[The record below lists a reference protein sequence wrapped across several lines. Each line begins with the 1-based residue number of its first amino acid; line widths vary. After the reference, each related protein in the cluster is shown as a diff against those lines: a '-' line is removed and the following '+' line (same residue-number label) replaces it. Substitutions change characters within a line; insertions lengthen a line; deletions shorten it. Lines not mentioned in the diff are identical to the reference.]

1 MFTHRFQ
8 SSRRDARGF
17 TLVELMVAVA
27 LVLVLII
34 GINEVFRVTSDTI
47 GVGQSLSSALRD
59 QRAVRTTFESDFG
72 NVAQDAPALVIRN
85 QAVAAFR
92 SRDEQ
97 LGNVDPAN
105 PLRVDLNADGNAT
118 GPGEQISPATPG
130 DRVRRVDSV
139 TFFVR
144 KPLRRQ
150 TGNLDPSSGLPTD
163 LLGTST
169 TAEAMVTYGHLR
181 LPNNRA
187 IPSYYDPGQ
196 ADLDNPGG
204 NRNDNNK
211 FASQFVLGR
220 QQMLLV
226 PYIPMANDDE
236 TAWRPVQASSP
247 GPLNLS
253 PLSMATRS
261 LANNNG
267 NVASPAIVSVG
278 NVPALGRQARPFD
291 SLVDVATSEP
301 SSTSD
306 DLYVRTPLTLTSFAQ
321 RLAQYERDVAATGG
335 AFGSTYAAT
344 ANSGLWFLPAASN
357 TYTTALAR
365 ETLVFR
371 AQANPFGTRSYSG
384 TNNTLSTTLAQ
395 TSPIFLSRCTSFIVE
410 FAGDFISQD
419 NRQIVGVA
427 NNPSFGA
434 GYDGV
439 PDGEI
444 DYVVYKGTRRI
455 RWYGLPRYTNSGDV
469 DAIATGSGYVGPR
482 VRGRPGPGFPSGSAP
497 NGNSF
502 TSLNTNQI
510 PDVVPLSDVLTAIA
524 NSASR
529 TTAPFEKVIM
539 TNRTEQGPGEYFYDL
554 DGRNNGV
561 VTSANFLPPQTN
573 YADTITNAFTLQ
585 RANYITAF
593 TGGRGPKL
601 LRITLTLEDPTS
613 RSNTAQTYEYIFTL
627 PN

>member
-130 DRVRRVDSV
+130 DRVRRIDSV

-204 NRNDNNK
+204 DRNDNNK

-226 PYIPMANDDE
+226 PYVPENNTAE
-236 TAWRPVQASSP
+236 TTWRPTAVSAINS
-247 GPLNLS
+247 PLNLS
-253 PLSMATRS
+253 PLSMATVGLR
-261 LANNNG
+261 NNG
-267 NVASPAIVSVG
+267 AFPNLG

-335 AFGSTYAAT
+335 AFGSTYAGT

-371 AQANPFGTRSYSG
+371 AQANPFGTRSYNG

-561 VTSANFLPPQTN
+561 VASANFLPPQTN